1 MKGLLSGLLA
11 VSAVFALEVGE
22 VNKVRGRVDIL
33 EKDSVR
39 PKKVKSAGE
48 KLSVGDLLRTKRN
61 GYAKVSFVD
70 GSKVEVFE
78 LSRLRILD
86 YAEMKEVS
94 VRRGVVKFT
103 VTSMKGVEGFRVITP
118 HAIIG
123 VKGTVFWVY
132 VAPGYT
138 RVITKEG
145 KVVIRERKTGK
156 PRPFTPRSRTGDQ
169 QKTGTDKPPVNT
181 PDPFSSRPP
190 AKKSSIEVKVQ

>member
-1 MKGLLSGLLA
+1 MRVLLAGLLA
-11 VSAVFALEVGE
+11 VSVVLGVEVGE
-22 VNKVRGRVDIL
+22 VKKVKGRVDIL

-39 PKKVKSAGE
+39 PTKVRDPGAR
-48 KLSVGDLLRTKRN
+48 LSVGDLLRTKRN
-61 GYAKVSFVD
+61 GYAKVDFVD
-70 GSKVEVFE
+70 GSEVEVFE

-86 YAEMKEVS
+86 YTEMKEVS

-145 KVVIRERKTGK
+145 KVVIRQRKTGK
-156 PRPFTPRSRTGDQ
+156 ETSSTPTSQTQNQ
-169 QKTGTDKPPVNT
+169 QSTGTNKPPVSP
-181 PDPFSSRPP
+181 PDPFSNKPP
-190 AKKSSIEVKVQ
+190 ANKSSIEVKVK

>member
-1 MKGLLSGLLA
+1 MRVLLAGLLA
-11 VSAVFALEVGE
+11 VSVVLGVEVGE
-22 VNKVRGRVDIL
+22 VKEVKGRVDIL

-39 PKKVKSAGE
+39 PTKVRNAGAR
-48 KLSVGDLLRTKRN
+48 LSVGDLLRTKRN
-61 GYAKVSFVD
+61 GYAKVDFVD

-86 YAEMKEVS
+86 YREMKEVS

-145 KVVIRERKTGK
+145 KVVIRHKKTGK
-156 PRPFTPRSRTGDQ
+156 ETSSTPTSQTQNQ
-169 QKTGTDKPPVNT
+169 QSTTTNKPPVSP
-181 PDPFSSRPP
+181 PDPFANRPP
-190 AKKSSIEVKVQ
+190 ANKSSIEVKVK